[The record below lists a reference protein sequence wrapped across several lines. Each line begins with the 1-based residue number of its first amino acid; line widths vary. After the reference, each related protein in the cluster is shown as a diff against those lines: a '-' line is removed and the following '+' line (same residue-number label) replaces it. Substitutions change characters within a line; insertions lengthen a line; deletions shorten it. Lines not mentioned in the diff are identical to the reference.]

1 MRPNRDRSELY
12 WIGRKLKLSV
22 AMPKLLGGVEKKRPF
37 FANGRILVCITG
49 VLVDLRKLFK
59 TPLQF
64 RLARAFN
71 CHTEQTAVPLLVKGY
86 FWRAFLRRFL
96 EPAVFCHDCNVAS
109 YCIGKCYGIKK
120 IGNPDTFETIR
131 FAKNKAPQRFQKRVL
146 LSSVPDGV
154 GQLPMLK
161 LSVEK
166 HPGFS
171 HWFES

>member
-22 AMPKLLGGVEKKRPF
+22 AMPKLLGGVEKTRPF

-109 YCIGKCYGIKK
+109 YCIGKCYGIKRSATRIPSK
-120 IGNPDTFETIR
+120 PFVSPKQSATAVSKAS
-131 FAKNKAPQRFQKRVL
+131 FAFKCARWGWPTAYAQTQRRKASRLFTLV
-146 LSSVPDGV
+146 
-154 GQLPMLK
+154 
-161 LSVEK
+161 
-166 HPGFS
+166 
-171 HWFES
+171 